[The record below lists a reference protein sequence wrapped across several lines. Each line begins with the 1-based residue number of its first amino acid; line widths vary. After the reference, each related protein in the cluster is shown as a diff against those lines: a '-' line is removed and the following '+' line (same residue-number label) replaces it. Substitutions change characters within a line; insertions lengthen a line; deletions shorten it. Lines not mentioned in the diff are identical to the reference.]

1 MEIHTGEWVVPVAE
15 PPIKNGGVALF
26 QDGIA
31 AVGSRKTLLQ
41 AFPEAQC
48 VAHHGAVLTPPLVNA
63 HIHLEL
69 SSLKELGQG
78 ASPSHFTQWILA
90 LVSLRAKRG
99 AMGKEV
105 SNAALKQLKKQYN
118 DGVSAIL
125 DIGNTPVVA
134 ELTQEFQGFLFPCK
148 EYLGFAGDH
157 LENNVSRLDAEEQN
171 ILCTGHALYSTHK
184 VLLMALKNRCKQQDA
199 VFSIHVAET
208 KAEVEMVQQGTGE
221 MVAFLCDRGFWD
233 ERFLPEVGASG
244 AVAYLDKLGL
254 LDEQTLCVH
263 CVHLS
268 DGEIELIARKKAHIC
283 LCPGSNRFLD
293 VGRAPVQ
300 KMVNA
305 GILPALGTDS
315 LASNPEI
322 SLWRE
327 MQLLAEEHPG
337 VLPETIFSMATL
349 GGAQA
354 LGIAATLGTLSR
366 GKLPE
371 MLSIQLP
378 GPMASAEDVME
389 YLVTTGSAIQPV
401 RIKSMSG
408 SKQWHV

>member
-1 MEIHTGEWVVPVAE
+1 M
-15 PPIKNGGVALF
+15 
-26 QDGIA
+26 
-31 AVGSRKTLLQ
+31 
-41 AFPEAQC
+41 
-48 VAHHGAVLTPPLVNA
+48 
-63 HIHLEL
+63 
-69 SSLKELGQG
+69 
-78 ASPSHFTQWILA
+78 
-90 LVSLRAKRG
+90 
-99 AMGKEV
+99 
-105 SNAALKQLKKQYN
+105 
-118 DGVSAIL
+118 
-125 DIGNTPVVA
+125 
-134 ELTQEFQGFLFPCK
+134 
-148 EYLGFAGDH
+148 
-157 LENNVSRLDAEEQN
+157 
-171 ILCTGHALYSTHK
+171 
-184 VLLMALKNRCKQQDA
+184 
-199 VFSIHVAET
+199 
-208 KAEVEMVQQGTGE
+208 
-221 MVAFLCDRGFWD
+221 
-233 ERFLPEVGASG
+233 
-244 AVAYLDKLGL
+244 
-254 LDEQTLCVH
+254 
-263 CVHLS
+263 
-268 DGEIELIARKKAHIC
+268 
-283 LCPGSNRFLD
+283 
-293 VGRAPVQ
+293 Q